1 MAVTSRVTLPS
12 PLLRC
17 DMIFSTHREATSP
30 WRSGRKEQRNSPGP
44 ADFKLATD
52 EQRRMARHHGAKPQP
67 ARRCEAVEAEF
78 SEGLFDDFVDGKI
91 ACGEP
96 KPRTG
101 ARVRRA
107 AVKRAKNF
115 TACCNWK
122 APTGPVL
129 PG

>member
-44 ADFKLATD
+44 ADFELATD

-67 ARRCEAVEAEF
+67 ARRCEAVEGAGEAGSGETREEF
-78 SEGLFDDFVDGKI
+78 YRLLQLEGAYRAGLAGLKQFL
-91 ACGEP
+91 
-96 KPRTG
+96 RTIG
-101 ARVRRA
+101 
-107 AVKRAKNF
+107 
-115 TACCNWK
+115 
-122 APTGPVL
+122 GPDE
-129 PG
+129 